1 MDAAKITKQMIDFQK
16 TTFDNTFN
24 AMVMLQDQAERMSKT
39 LLEQATW
46 LPEEGRKAIR
56 DWVDAY
62 KKGREEFKK
71 NVDENFAKVETFF
84 ENAAKDKS
92 AKTK

>member
-24 AMVMLQDQAERMSKT
+24 AMVMLQDQAERMANT
-39 LLEQATW
+39 LIEQATW
-46 LPEEGRKAIR
+46 MPEEGRKAVR

-62 KKGREEFKK
+62 KSGREEFKK
-71 NVDENFAKVETFF
+71 NVDDNFKKVEEFF
-84 ENAAKDKS
+84 EGAAKKKEAKS
-92 AKTK
+92 K

>member
-1 MDAAKITKQMIDFQK
+1 MDATKITKQMIDFQK
-16 TTFDNTFN
+16 TTFDNTFS
-24 AMVMLQDQAERMSKT
+24 ALVMLQDQAERMSKT

-62 KKGREEFKK
+62 KNGREDFKK
-71 NVDENFAKVETFF
+71 NVDDNFQKVEAFF
-84 ENAAKDKS
+84 QDAAKGKKS
-92 AKTK
+92 K